1 MSRYMMKLMRILFLS
16 LVISFCF
23 IGCGQKSGDND
34 KAEKFTTQTDQ
45 EAFQDVNEMLEKKGY
60 VIVDVRPRE
69 EYDIA
74 HVDEAI
80 CIPLDT
86 ISDIQP
92 AELPDLEQII
102 LLYGTTAKDSAEA
115 MKRLQDIGYDYVY
128 DLGGVMDA
136 EKDVEST
143 TTEEDS
149 KTLNGSAGGKLPS
162 LNDEGKHQD
171 SSNST
176 TRKKKS
182 TSATTEVDPDDHDI
196 EGYYEDNRDI
206 YEDIDEAYDGFED
219 DEDAW
224 DDY

>member
-23 IGCGQKSGDND
+23 IGCGQKSDDND

-45 EAFQDVNEMLEKKGY
+45 ETSQDVNEMLEKKGY
-60 VIVDVRPRE
+60 IIVDVRSRE

-80 CIPLDT
+80 CIPLNT

-115 MKRLQDIGYDYVY
+115 MQKLQDIGYEYIY
-128 DLGGVMDA
+128 DLGGIMDE
-136 EKDVEST
+136 EKSSEYE
-143 TTEEDS
+143 TTEEES
-149 KTLNGSAGGKLPS
+149 KTSNGSAGGKLPFS
-162 LNDEGKHQD
+162 NGAGKHQD
-171 SSNST
+171 SGNTT

-182 TSATTEVDPDDHDI
+182 TSATTAVDPDDHDI

-206 YEDIDEAYDGFED
+206 YEDIDEAYDGFEE

-224 DDY
+224 EDY